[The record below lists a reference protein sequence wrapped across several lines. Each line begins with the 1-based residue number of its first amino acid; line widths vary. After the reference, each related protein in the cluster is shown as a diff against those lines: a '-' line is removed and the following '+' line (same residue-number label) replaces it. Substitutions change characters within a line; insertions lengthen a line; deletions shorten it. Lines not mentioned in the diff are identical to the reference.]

1 MRRKIC
7 SFLKEMSFWGARNSL
22 AVGKISEAQY
32 ENQKSSIAM
41 FLFPRQILCQDSC
54 CTLGWSHDT
63 TETVKVDG
71 KLKKE

>member
-1 MRRKIC
+1 MQFSKRDVVLGC
-7 SFLKEMSFWGARNSL
+7 KE
-22 AVGKISEAQY
+22 QP
-32 ENQKSSIAM
+32 SSWKDLGGSVREPKVLDSYVP
-41 FLFPRQILCQDSC
+41 FFPRQILCQDSC